1 MMCDAPSSVKDQF
14 RDIFTKHRP
23 YNALAFSEFMSV
35 VMSTKNM
42 LTRFSKGTLSC
53 NEGMLVNNIVIL
65 SNTIGK
71 DTTLIFETPAIVETH
86 YSVVRAI
93 LHHLGLPYSAGP
105 LDETMKRILFELD
118 YEMRR
123 QYV

>member
-1 MMCDAPSSVKDQF
+1 MICDAPLSVKDQF
-14 RDIFTKHRP
+14 KDIFCRHRP
-23 YNALAFSEFMSV
+23 YNAYAFIEFMSV

-42 LTRFSKGTLSC
+42 ITRYTKGTLSC
-53 NEGMLVNNIVIL
+53 NEGMLINNLVII

-105 LDETMKRILFELD
+105 LCDSMKKTLFKLD

-123 QYV
+123 QYA

>member
-1 MMCDAPSSVKDQF
+1 MMCEAPLSVKDQF
-14 RDIFTKHRP
+14 RDIFTRHQR

-42 LTRFSKGTLSC
+42 LTRYTKGTLSC
-53 NEGMLVNNIVIL
+53 HEGMLINNIVII
-65 SNTIGK
+65 SNTIGR
-71 DTTLIFETPAIVETH
+71 DTTLIFETPAIVEAH

-105 LDETMKRILFELD
+105 LDESMKSTLFNLD

-123 QYV
+123 QYA